1 MLKLPCCRPA
11 LPTKSSSWLNGDPP
25 NAGPRRPVE
34 ALTLMEDSP
43 TWTWALKTLALSA
56 WEMGEGSGGGAAGSG
71 AIGANGGGARD
82 ARGYPVG
89 GQAERE
95 THGLAPR
102 RGKID
107 RGEGEGRGGRA
118 GAVAHLRGPLVGVQG
133 EFLERAGERRAP
145 LAQGLHIGIR
155 GGEPRSASAAPSSRG
170 ETGMSYVT
178 ARARLPTSAGGF
190 GRERLRGSGGS
201 VGGSACY
208 REVERGSPERAARS
222 RRASGGADARREPGV
237 SLFRASAMEVRA
249 PSDEPEKRE
258 RSPVD
263 LRSDARAR
271 DPHSSLPLRRSD
283 RAAAKVVSG
292 RRARARRRMRCSA
305 RPRGECGAAAEA
317 HREIL
322 LFPLPHHQYSS

>member
-1 MLKLPCCRPA
+1 MR
-11 LPTKSSSWLNGDPP
+11 
-25 NAGPRRPVE
+25 
-34 ALTLMEDSP
+34 
-43 TWTWALKTLALSA
+43 
-56 WEMGEGSGGGAAGSG
+56 
-71 AIGANGGGARD
+71 
-82 ARGYPVG
+82 VG
-89 GQAERE
+89 VQSVDRQRE

-107 RGEGEGRGGRA
+107 RVGGGARGGARGRSRTSGDLSLVCRASSSNALVSAERLLPEDCILGSA
-118 GAVAHLRGPLVGVQG
+118 GAS
-133 EFLERAGERRAP
+133 
-145 LAQGLHIGIR
+145 
-155 GGEPRSASAAPSSRG
+155 PRSASAAPSSRG

-208 REVERGSPERAARS
+208 REVERGSSERAARS
-222 RRASGGADARREPGV
+222 RRASGGAVARREPGV

-271 DPHSSLPLRRSD
+271 SALEPSSSTLRSSSREGGEWSACPG
-283 RAAAKVVSG
+283 AAPSALSG
-292 RRARARRRMRCSA
+292 ETARRMWRCRRGA
-305 RPRGECGAAAEA
+305 PRD
-317 HREIL
+317 L
-322 LFPLPHHQYSS
+322 LFPHHTPVFLMRESKGSREPPSRRVARVDGHFRVEVTDDRSQSREYSNRATRAPQRTVVRHATTGCPPFEIHGGGET

>member
-1 MLKLPCCRPA
+1 MDVGA
-11 LPTKSSSWLNGDPP
+11 
-25 NAGPRRPVE
+25 
-34 ALTLMEDSP
+34 
-43 TWTWALKTLALSA
+43 KTLALSA
-56 WEMGEGSGGGAAGSG
+56 WERGEGSGGGATGSG

-82 ARGYPVG
+82 ARGCPVG

-107 RGEGEGRGGRA
+107 RGGRGGARGRARGRSRTSGDLSLVCRASSSNALVSAERLLPEDCILGSA
-118 GAVAHLRGPLVGVQG
+118 GAS
-133 EFLERAGERRAP
+133 
-145 LAQGLHIGIR
+145 
-155 GGEPRSASAAPSSRG
+155 PRSASAAPSSRG

-222 RRASGGADARREPGV
+222 RRASGGAVARREPGV

-271 DPHSSLPLRRSD
+271 SALEPSSSTLRSSSREGGEWSACPG
-283 RAAAKVVSG
+283 AAPSALSG
-292 RRARARRRMRCSA
+292 ETARRMWRCCRGA
-305 RPRGECGAAAEA
+305 PRD
-317 HREIL
+317 L
-322 LFPLPHHQYSS
+322 LFPSPHTSVPHERIERFSRTSLPSSRSRRRSFLSRGD

>member
-1 MLKLPCCRPA
+1 MDVGVNSRP
-11 LPTKSSSWLNGDPP
+11 K
-25 NAGPRRPVE
+25 RV
-34 ALTLMEDSP
+34 
-43 TWTWALKTLALSA
+43 
-56 WEMGEGSGGGAAGSG
+56 GEGRGSGGGATGSG

-107 RGEGEGRGGRA
+107 RGRGRARGRA

-145 LAQGLHIGIR
+145 LARDCILGSAGAS
-155 GGEPRSASAAPSSRG
+155 RSASAAPSSRG

-222 RRASGGADARREPGV
+222 RRASGGAVARREPGV

-271 DPHSSLPLRRSD
+271 SALEPTSSTHRSSS
-283 RAAAKVVSG
+283 REAGEWSACPGAAPSALSG
-292 RRARARRRMRCSA
+292 ETARRMWRCRRGA
-305 RPRGECGAAAEA
+305 PRD
-317 HREIL
+317 L
-322 LFPLPHHQYSS
+322 LFPLPHTSIPHERIERFSRTSLPSSRSRRRSFLSRGD

>member
-1 MLKLPCCRPA
+1 MDVGA
-11 LPTKSSSWLNGDPP
+11 
-25 NAGPRRPVE
+25 
-34 ALTLMEDSP
+34 
-43 TWTWALKTLALSA
+43 KTLALSA
-56 WEMGEGSGGGAAGSG
+56 WERGEGSGGGATGSG

-82 ARGYPVG
+82 ARGCPVG

-107 RGEGEGRGGRA
+107 RGGRGGARGGARGRSRTSGDLSLVCRASSSNALVSAERLLPEDCILGSA
-118 GAVAHLRGPLVGVQG
+118 GAS
-133 EFLERAGERRAP
+133 
-145 LAQGLHIGIR
+145 
-155 GGEPRSASAAPSSRG
+155 PRSASAAPSSRG

-222 RRASGGADARREPGV
+222 RRASGGAVARREPGV

-271 DPHSSLPLRRSD
+271 SALEPSSSTLRSSSREGGEWSACPG
-283 RAAAKVVSG
+283 AAPSALSG
-292 RRARARRRMRCSA
+292 ETARRMWRCRRGA
-305 RPRGECGAAAEA
+305 PRD
-317 HREIL
+317 L
-322 LFPLPHHQYSS
+322 LFPSPHTSIPHERIERFSRTSLPSSRSRRRSFLSRGD

>member
-1 MLKLPCCRPA
+1 
-11 LPTKSSSWLNGDPP
+11 
-25 NAGPRRPVE
+25 
-34 ALTLMEDSP
+34 MEDSP
-43 TWTWALKTLALSA
+43 TWTWALK
-56 WEMGEGSGGGAAGSG
+56 
-71 AIGANGGGARD
+71 
-82 ARGYPVG
+82 
-89 GQAERE
+89 
-95 THGLAPR
+95 LAPKR
-102 RGKID
+102 V
-107 RGEGEGRGGRA
+107 GEGRGERGRC
-118 GAVAHLRGPLVGVQG
+118 HGV
-133 EFLERAGERRAP
+133 RRDRGERRRGAGCAWVSSRWTGREGNARSRAETRENRSGGKGRGAGGARGRSRTSGDLSLVCRASSSNALVSAERLLP
-145 LAQGLHIGIR
+145 ELHIGIR

-222 RRASGGADARREPGV
+222 RRASGGAVARREPGV

-271 DPHSSLPLRRSD
+271 SALEPSSSTLRSSSREGGEWSACPG
-283 RAAAKVVSG
+283 AAPSALSG
-292 RRARARRRMRCSA
+292 ETARRMWRCRRGA
-305 RPRGECGAAAEA
+305 PRD
-317 HREIL
+317 L
-322 LFPLPHHQYSS
+322 LFPSPHTSIPHERIERFSRTSLPSSRSRRRSFLSRGD